1 MQKIPDIEWSN
12 LKLKNTN
19 IKQITKIKILNFK
32 YFDIQKLRDL
42 AGVVAGG
49 FVCESQIEDYLIFFQ
64 DFVRI

>member
-1 MQKIPDIEWSN
+1 MLKITGIEWSN
-12 LKLKNTN
+12 IKMKNTN

-42 AGVVAGG
+42 AGVVAVG
-49 FVCESQIEDYLIFFQ
+49 FGCESQTGDYLIFFQ